1 MQDKNIYRVL
11 LGNMCNLHPSH
22 LNTVLC
28 IFLDYNFLSDILS
41 AKLTKFARQ
50 VTFPKFGGL
59 SDRPAV
65 FAKTELVS
73 TGRGLYQGSEK

>member
-1 MQDKNIYRVL
+1 MEKKSKYT
-11 LGNMCNLHPSH
+11 GNMCNLHPLKTKSPKYC
-22 LNTVLC
+22 LG

-41 AKLTKFARQ
+41 AKLTKFAGY
-50 VTFPKFGGL
+50 FPKFGGL
-59 SDRPAV
+59 SDRLAV